1 MPHHSSENRT
11 PVQRENWAGF
21 FSAAFADL
29 PMVAI
34 LRGLDPATAV
44 ETATRVWEAGVQL
57 LEVTIER
64 PESIDALRAVVS
76 AAQGRHLVGAGTVT
90 TPQRLNAAVAA
101 GAQFAVA
108 PGLDIDTVETAADQD
123 VPLLPGVSTASE
135 VGQAQRLGLTF
146 LKAFPA
152 CALGPSWVHALRG
165 PFPEVGFVPT
175 GGVNEGNATAF
186 LDAGAAA
193 VGIGSSLA
201 GTELRSLTSRLRNH
215 RPSNPATP
223 VPS

>member
-1 MPHHSSENRT
+1 
-11 PVQRENWAGF
+11 VQREDWAGF

-34 LRGLDPATAV
+34 LRGLDPAAAV
-44 ETATRVWEAGVQL
+44 ETATRVWEAGVRL

-64 PESIDALRAVVS
+64 PEGIDTLSAVVS
-76 AAQGRHLVGAGTVT
+76 AARGRHLVGAGTVT

-101 GAQFAVA
+101 GAHFAVA
-108 PGLDIDTVETAADQD
+108 PGLDIDTVETAVDQG

-152 CALGPSWVHALRG
+152 CTLGPSWVRALRG
-165 PFPEVGFVPT
+165 PFPGVGFVAT
-175 GGVNEGNATAF
+175 GGVNEENAAAF

-193 VGIGSSLA
+193 VGIGSGLA
-201 GTELRSLTSRLRNH
+201 GSELGFLTSRLRDH
-215 RPSNPATP
+215 RRHRLS
-223 VPS
+223 